1 MAEDQ
6 SALKPAL
13 RLHRLKGKQSPK
25 SFARSWTGMNQNIT
39 CCSRA
44 WVQPPAQQLNELL
57 LPLPGPNRPRRKL
70 GTKSEGR
77 CVDGD
82 VER

>member
-39 CCSRA
+39 ASSRL
-44 WVQPPAQQLNELL
+44 WVKPSAQQLNQLL
-57 LPLPGPNRPRRKL
+57 LPLSGTNPPGWKL
-70 GTKSEGR
+70 GTKREGR
-77 CVDGD
+77 SVDGGC
-82 VER
+82 ER

>member
-1 MAEDQ
+1 MAEDH

-13 RLHRLKGKQSPK
+13 QLHHLKGQQSAK
-25 SFARSWTGMNQNIT
+25 SFASAWTGMNQNIT

-44 WVQPPAQQLNELL
+44 WVQPPAQQLDQLL
-57 LPLPGPNRPRRKL
+57 LPLPGPNRPGWKL

-77 CVDGD
+77 GIDGG